1 MGGTQDEF
9 FEVNLLQNPRVL
21 RNLVEHPDASIDHRI
36 SGDVN
41 SAKNILLYKNFAVAV
56 RWSEENVRQM
66 IRYSPILLFGHV
78 WIVATGPGLDMEE
91 RNTLTTREERAGEN
105 RICVTN
111 DDEVCQALLATEGIE
126 SGQQECELASV

>member
-78 WIVATGPGLDMEE
+78 WIVATGPGGTCRLRRLCSSRSHVSFAPGGLDLRRPLIMSCW
-91 RNTLTTREERAGEN
+91 RCSKLILYTLE
-105 RICVTN
+105 
-111 DDEVCQALLATEGIE
+111 
-126 SGQQECELASV
+126 